1 MEQIVKSPVD
11 IFSRI
16 GQFSLID
23 YSKQIRIFT
32 LYASIYDFFIC
43 FFVLF

>member
-11 IFSRI
+11 IFI
-16 GQFSLID
+16 QIDQFSLID
-23 YSKQIRIFT
+23 YPKRIRIFT
-32 LYASIYDFFIC
+32 LYASICDFFIC